1 MSKVKDFLA
10 ETGVFFMA
18 TVDGNQPR
26 LRPLGAFLEEDGNRS
41 FSGFFQ
47 A

>member
-10 ETGVFFMA
+10 EAGVFFLA
-18 TVDGNQPR
+18 TVDGNQSCV
-26 LRPLGAFLEEDGNRS
+26 RS
-41 FSGFFQ
+41 ARFWRQTESFCS